1 MCDRMRIGWRCYAW
15 PSARNVWP
23 KAAVGAAAGCSSED
37 RGLRLTSNGRRLLSL
52 ATLLDAKY
60 DSVHLNAKYP
70 QLGVAEA
77 PISVSLRRP
86 YRSAACALSTLRPT
100 GQPISARPW
109 KRG

>member
-1 MCDRMRIGWRCYAW
+1 M
-15 PSARNVWP
+15 
-23 KAAVGAAAGCSSED
+23 AVLCVDQCPLCIAEGCCWGSRRLLQRRSW
-37 RGLRLTSNGRRLLSL
+37 GLRLTNNGRRLLSL

-86 YRSAACALSTLRPT
+86 YRSAACALRTLRPT